1 MSTYVIAE
9 VVGRDKERY
18 AAPSPRNMKSPSQ
31 RVEVPARAKFA
42 GQFASWLSGEA
53 GAEYLKPV
61 PNDYLQPAQ

>member
-1 MSTYVIAE
+1 MSAYVIAE

-31 RVEVPARAKFA
+31 RVEVPAGAKFA
-42 GQFASWLSGEA
+42 GAVRVVAQRGG

-61 PNDYLQPAQ
+61 PNDYLQPGQ